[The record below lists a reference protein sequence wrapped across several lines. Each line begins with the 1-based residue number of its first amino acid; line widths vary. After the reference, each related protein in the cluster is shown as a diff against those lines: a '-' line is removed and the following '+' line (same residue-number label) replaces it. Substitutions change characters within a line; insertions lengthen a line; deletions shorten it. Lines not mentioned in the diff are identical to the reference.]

1 MPIYEVVL
9 GIVLTTM
16 VGILFVSP
24 IYLFERY
31 ILWDALDEYIDSTV
45 IKAVA
50 CVVINVAIFLI
61 GYATVLAT
69 AGYKI
74 QQANSHENVRR
85 LCCLRLRQRGVIKM
99 EKCCKE
105 SRRQRT
111 FLAVTQT
118 VSSGMR

>member
-9 GIVLTTM
+9 CIVLTTM

-31 ILWDALDEYIDSTV
+31 ILWVTLDEYIDSIV

-61 GYATVLAT
+61 GCVVVLAT
-69 AGYKI
+69 AGYK
-74 QQANSHENVRR
+74 N
-85 LCCLRLRQRGVIKM
+85 G
-99 EKCCKE
+99 
-105 SRRQRT
+105 
-111 FLAVTQT
+111 
-118 VSSGMR
+118 

>member
-69 AGYKI
+69 AGYK
-74 QQANSHENVRR
+74 N
-85 LCCLRLRQRGVIKM
+85 G
-99 EKCCKE
+99 
-105 SRRQRT
+105 
-111 FLAVTQT
+111 
-118 VSSGMR
+118 